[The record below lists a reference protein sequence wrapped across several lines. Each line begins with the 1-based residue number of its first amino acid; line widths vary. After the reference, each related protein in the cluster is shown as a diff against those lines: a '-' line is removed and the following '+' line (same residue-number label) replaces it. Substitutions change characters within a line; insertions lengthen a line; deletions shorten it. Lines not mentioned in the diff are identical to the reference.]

1 MHFLNS
7 DILDSP
13 GILHGFFTRK
23 GGVSSGVYGS
33 LNCSYGSG
41 DDRDNIAENR
51 RRIAASLG
59 SGVRE
64 ICTNRQ
70 VHGTNVVEVQDSWDA
85 SAVPE
90 ADALVTDQPGFGLS
104 ILTADC
110 VPVLLLDP
118 NARVIAAAHAG
129 WRGALGG
136 VIEAAVSAMERLGAA
151 RSEIVAATGP
161 AIQQRSYE
169 VGPEVREAFVQQES
183 EHARFFTPSSKM
195 NHFQFDLPGLVDVK
209 LAAAEICATDLS
221 LADTYEDKENY
232 FSYRRTTHNGEP
244 DYGRTLTVI
253 ALED

>member
-1 MHFLNS
+1 MHFLKS
-7 DILDSP
+7 EILDSP

-23 GGVSSGVYGS
+23 GGVSSGIYDS

-41 DDRDNIAENR
+41 DDRENIAENR

-59 SGVRE
+59 GVRV

-70 VHGTNVVEVQDSWDA
+70 VHGTNVTEVQDGWDA
-85 SAVPE
+85 SAAPE
-90 ADALVTDQPGFGLS
+90 ADALVSTQPGFALS

-136 VIEAAVSAMERLGAA
+136 VIEATVSAMERLGAA

-169 VGPEVREAFVQQES
+169 VGPEVREAFVRQES

-195 NHFQFDLPGLVDVK
+195 KHFQFDLPGLVDAK
-209 LAAAEICATDLS
+209 LAVAEICATDLS
-221 LADTYEDKENY
+221 HTDTYEDREQY
-232 FSYRRTTHNGEP
+232 FSYRRTTHIGEP
-244 DYGRTLTVI
+244 DYGRALTAI